1 MPREGELQVIG
12 TAYLDGGA
20 LETVSRILPN
30 ALIGIL
36 ICVPIIVWAVTNLTV
51 SGRTAIFVVT
61 EITIG
66 VLTSILYDKGLTG
79 VIIMM
84 AFASV
89 GATAIFRN
97 D

>member
-1 MPREGELQVIG
+1 LN
-12 TAYLDGGA
+12 AGA
-20 LETVSRILPN
+20 LEIATCILPN

-36 ICVPIIVWAVTNLTV
+36 ICVPIIVWAVTDLTT
-51 SGRTAIFVVT
+51 SGRMAIFVVS

-66 VLTSILYDKGLTG
+66 VATSLLYDKGLTG